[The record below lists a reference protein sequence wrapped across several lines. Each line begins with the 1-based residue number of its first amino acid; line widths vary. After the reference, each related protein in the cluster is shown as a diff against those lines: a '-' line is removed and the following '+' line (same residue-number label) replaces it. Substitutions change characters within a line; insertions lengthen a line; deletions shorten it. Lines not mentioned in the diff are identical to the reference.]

1 MYYFI
6 YLLIIYFVEYCHKL
20 FSLVNVT
27 LDFNC
32 ASKEHVLMSTLVIRH
47 LKVGL
52 QLIEA
57 LCHYNED
64 LSEHLI
70 KHHQIHNK
78 LINLFFVEHMS
89 LSLKLNILRTLD
101 SSLNGSE
108 PIRLFLYP
116 GVFDDLNGY
125 QTLLKILSIHQRPR
139 VCFLVTSILRKIH
152 FYELIQNLNTDN
164 INIQVTNPE
173 LLLEDCLA
181 EVTTTFIKAP
191 ILMGCPKRFLQA
203 RAQFELTPA
212 LTHSDVYPTIYR
224 LFDDLSLIGC
234 IAKLLDKPNINS
246 LLEENILKLLHSL
259 MDCDHGLRYLGSRH
273 KEVNELIKVVT
284 KINSQFKLTLIYKLK
299 VLALVDYLGYFWE
312 CNLMHDFKLDLM
324 ESVDILHDM
333 FLLTQSAN
341 GKSAVVNVLTMGDN
355 LDVILN
361 FFKYIEQLKS
371 KDDDLNIMYSLDLIK
386 IVLENSDDVNY
397 LKKYGTLMYELAC
410 KHNCLNDLI
419 AWTFPAM
426 NHSTFFHDDVSE
438 LCNIVKNN
446 IDNCFNFNKTLITSL
461 RILKYLG
468 VPNDKIAFKGGED
481 FIELKYKYIILQMYS
496 FDMLGNLL
504 TIVSKICDS
513 HKQPSVNIWKLTGNT
528 GKHLMSIIRPSIV
541 LIRCMITLLIQS
553 RGNSLK
559 DLSPIKILL
568 KLYNL
573 MHHVPENSTI
583 QDDAK
588 KVVKDINK
596 TLKAYIEI
604 QIGSSIVNEVIVWTL
619 SCPSMFL
626 SGLLLLNKL
635 LPSELPIQTGKPLE
649 EPVIKAMISYRNMW
663 LDHLTTIN
671 NDLVDL
677 ITVLSYSSLLLDP
690 LKCICIKIADLSMS
704 MCLLV
709 SKSLLD
715 ALTSVDNNDCF
726 NRCLDLLTQLCKNEE
741 CAIIKTAVLQ
751 TINEEKSR
759 ELYEQFVQ
767 KLCENIKMNK
777 HVNSFMFIQC
787 LCDSDIVLNGI
798 HSEDNLPRDS
808 VPNSWVFNNILK
820 ALFTLFESQIQLSTI
835 SVIIKT
841 LLVIIKNDYG
851 FYQFKMAFDSFSH
864 FFINVFNN
872 LLQQWNKDDIYCLN
886 SLMLTIQLLNL
897 CIKNDLNTKRG
908 LFMSTS
914 QLRDYLKWSNDVKDH
929 PICLL
934 KEKMKEDNSIYY
946 KQLTNLLELLN
957 EDQEPIVEF
966 IEPQL
971 SAVDFL
977 TSAFKDR
984 LFYIVNSNGKKDKK
998 LHIDLCTNTL
1008 EDLEECN
1015 IEEVVSHLPDFNI
1028 KDKIN
1033 DLFKIEDSIVQPEPI
1048 VHKQQEPVV
1057 IEKKENTTNTSGNS
1071 TTNYLLLELK

>member
-1 MYYFI
+1 MY
-6 YLLIIYFVEYCHKL
+6 LPIIYFLEYCHKL

-89 LSLKLNILRTLD
+89 LSLKLNILRALD

-125 QTLLKILSIHQRPR
+125 QTLLKIVSIHQRPR
-139 VCFLVTSILRKIH
+139 VCFLITSILRKIH
-152 FYELIQNLNTDN
+152 FYQLIQNLNTDN
-164 INIQVTNPE
+164 TNNQVTSPE

-181 EVTTTFIKAP
+181 EITTTFIKAP

-224 LFDDLSLIGC
+224 LFDDLSFINC
-234 IAKLLDKPNINS
+234 ITKLLDKPNTNS
-246 LLEENILKLLHSL
+246 LLEENILKLLQSL

-273 KEVNELIKVVT
+273 KEVNELIKVLT
-284 KINSQFKLTLIYKLK
+284 KVNGQYKLILIYKLK

-312 CNLMHDFKLDLM
+312 CNLMHNFKLDHI
-324 ESVDILHDM
+324 ESVDILHDT
-333 FLLTQSAN
+333 LLLSQSVN
-341 GKSAVVNVLTMGDN
+341 GKCAVVNVLTMGDN

-361 FFKYIEQLKS
+361 FFKYIEQLKL
-371 KDDDLNIMYSLDLIK
+371 KDDDLNIMYSLDLMK
-386 IVLENSDDVNY
+386 IVLENSDDINY
-397 LKKYGTLMYELAC
+397 LKKYGTSMYELAC
-410 KHNCLNDLI
+410 KHSCLKDLI

-426 NHSTFFHDDVSE
+426 KHSAFFHDDVSE

-446 IDNCFNFNKTLITSL
+446 IDNCLSFNKTLITCL

-468 VPNDKIAFKGGED
+468 VPNDKAAFKGGED

-504 TIVSKICDS
+504 SIVSKICDS
-513 HKQPSVNIWKLTGNT
+513 YKQPSVNVWKLTGNK
-528 GKHLMSIIRPSIV
+528 GKNIMSIIRPSMV

-553 RGNSLK
+553 RGNALK

-568 KLYNL
+568 KLYDL

-583 QDDAK
+583 REDAN

-604 QIGSSIVNEVIVWTL
+604 KIGSSIVNEVIVWTL
-619 SCPSMFL
+619 SYPSMFL
-626 SGLLLLNKL
+626 PGLLLLNKL

-649 EPVIKAMISYRNMW
+649 ESVISTMISYRNMW
-663 LDHLTTIN
+663 LDHLVKIN

-677 ITVLSYSSLLLDP
+677 ITVLSVSSLLLEP
-690 LKCICIKIADLSMS
+690 LKYICIKIADLSLS

-709 SKSLLD
+709 TKSLLD
-715 ALTSVDNNDCF
+715 TLINADNNDCF

-759 ELYEQFVQ
+759 EMYEPFIQ
-767 KLCENIKMNK
+767 KLCENIRINK
-777 HVNSFMFIQC
+777 HVNSFMFVQC
-787 LCDSDIVLNGI
+787 LCDSDIVLSSS
-798 HSEDNLPRDS
+798 HSEGNLSKDS
-808 VPNSWVFNNILK
+808 VPNQWVFNNILR
-820 ALFTLFESQIQLSTI
+820 ALLALFESHIQLPTLSI
-835 SVIIKT
+835 IIKT
-841 LLVIIKNDYG
+841 FLVIIKNDYG
-851 FYQFKMAFDSFSH
+851 FYQFKMVLDSFSQPFH
-864 FFINVFNN
+864 NVFNN
-872 LLQQWNKDDIYCLN
+872 LLQQWNKDDIYCVN
-886 SLMLTIQLLNL
+886 TLMFIVQLLNL
-897 CIKNDLNTKRG
+897 CIKNDFKTKRL

-929 PICLL
+929 SICLL
-934 KEKMKEDNSIYY
+934 KEKIQENNSVYY
-946 KQLTNLLELLN
+946 KQLINLLELLN
-957 EDQEPIVEF
+957 KDQEPIVEF

-971 SAVDFL
+971 STVDVL
-977 TSAFKDR
+977 TSTFKDR
-984 LFYIVNSNGKKDKK
+984 LFYIVNSNSKKNKK
-998 LHIDLCTNTL
+998 SRHDLFTNTF

-1015 IEEVVSHLPDFNI
+1015 IEEVVSNLPDFNI
-1028 KDKIN
+1028 KDEIN
-1033 DLFKIEDSIVQPEPI
+1033 DLFKIEDNIVQPEPI
-1048 VHKQQEPVV
+1048 VHKQEPVV

-1071 TTNYLLLELK
+1071 TNNNLILKLN